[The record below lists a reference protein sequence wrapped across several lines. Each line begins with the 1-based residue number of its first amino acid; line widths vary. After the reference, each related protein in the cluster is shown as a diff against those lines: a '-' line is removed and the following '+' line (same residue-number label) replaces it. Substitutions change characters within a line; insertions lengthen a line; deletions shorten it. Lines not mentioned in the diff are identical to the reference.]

1 MLFLFANRLRPTP
14 NLPRQAKQRMANYFL
29 FCKAKSAVFAKLWAK
44 KRKRPTCRGRE
55 SGGSKVE
62 YLDCIPASSCQKK
75 KNNKGKKNRSFPM
88 ARKKKSCNKVKVM
101 QAYQNILSI

>member
-75 KNNKGKKNRSFPM
+75 KTTKTKKTGAFLWPV
-88 ARKKKSCNKVKVM
+88 KKKSCYRVKVM